1 MCLMKNVA
9 SCMFDTILYYWY
21 ELLIWFLQ
29 SVFKQ
34 LNNLLL
40 SVTSACPRPGQKAK
54 LTPSPLFCFLWGSQ
68 WVVGLLTFEPP
79 YKETCNVSWTNKDEG
94 TPFGPGK
101 TKGPLLY
108 WSSCGWSHKIK
119 CYHTSVKTR
128 KVCRPICNYKC
139 VFFKCEISWWFRF
152 TFWESP
158 LLTFLLKYITF

>member
-1 MCLMKNVA
+1 MLPQRVPDLDRK
-9 SCMFDTILYYWY
+9 
-21 ELLIWFLQ
+21 
-29 SVFKQ
+29 
-34 LNNLLL
+34 LN
-40 SVTSACPRPGQKAK
+40 SPPRPF
-54 LTPSPLFCFLWGSQ
+54 FCFLWGCQ

-79 YKETCNVSWTNKDEG
+79 YEETCNVSWTNKDEG

-108 WSSCGWSHKIK
+108 WSSRGWSRKIK

-128 KVCRPICNYKC
+128 KVFRPISNFKC
-139 VFFKCEISWWFRF
+139 LFVKCEISLRCRF